1 MFKFKQ
7 IYFPLTDTSFAE
19 ICLKIHNHKV
29 NYSGIIYEA
38 HKHDYDEAQAW
49 AEEEILESM
58 QTDPH
63 DMFDTL
69 YDDSVSNIMNRM
81 IESYLKDTI
90 DSPLDIPDFAGDA
103 IVYDQDNEVS
113 YVVETGAT
121 GQIED
126 ELNDELQKGTK
137 LSPDDAELVQTILR
151 DWTKFHLADVT
162 ADRFSQLTKP
172 FNQYNENH
180 PTIKPEELSA
190 TIVRN
195 CEETA

>member
-1 MFKFKQ
+1 MKQ

-19 ICLKIHNHKV
+19 IRLEKHGSKV
-29 NYSGIIYEA
+29 IYGGTIYEA
-38 HKHDYDEAQAW
+38 HMHDYDEARIW

-69 YDDSVSNIMNRM
+69 YYDSISNVMDRM
-81 IESYLKDTI
+81 INGYLEDPT
-90 DSPLDIPDFAGDA
+90 DSPLDIPDFANDA
-103 IVYDQDNEVS
+103 ITYDHDNEVS
-113 YVVETGAT
+113 YVVETGTT

-137 LSPDDAELVQTILR
+137 LSPDNAELVQTILR
-151 DWTKFHLADVT
+151 DWAKFHMTDVNN
-162 ADRFSQLTKP
+162 DQFNQLTKP

-195 CEETA
+195 CEKVA

>member
-1 MFKFKQ
+1 MMKQ

-19 ICLKIHNHKV
+19 IRLEKHGSEVI
-29 NYSGIIYEA
+29 YGGTIYEA
-38 HKHDYDEAQAW
+38 HMHDYDEARTW
-49 AEEEILESM
+49 AEEEILENM

-63 DMFDTL
+63 NMFDTL
-69 YDDSVSNIMNRM
+69 YDDSVSNIMDRM
-81 IESYLKDTI
+81 IESYLKDPI

-121 GQIED
+121 GQIKD

-151 DWTKFHLADVT
+151 DWAKFHLADVT
-162 ADRFSQLTKP
+162 DDRFSQLTKP
-172 FNQYNENH
+172 FNQYNKNH

-190 TIVRN
+190 TIVKN

>member
-1 MFKFKQ
+1 MKQ

-19 ICLKIHNHKV
+19 IRLEKHGREVI
-29 NYSGIIYEA
+29 YGGTIYEA
-38 HKHDYDEAQAW
+38 HMHDYDEARTW

-69 YDDSVSNIMNRM
+69 YDDSISNIMDRM
-81 IESYLKDTI
+81 IDGYLKDPI

-137 LSPDDAELVQTILR
+137 LSPDDAELVQTIIQN
-151 DWTKFHLADVT
+151 WNQFHMTDVT
-162 ADRFSQLTKP
+162 NDQFSQLTKP

-180 PTIKPEELSA
+180 PTIKPEELSE
-190 TIVRN
+190 TIVKS